1 MNILFSLFLFLIII
15 IFYLNIMK
23 QLKTGEDLVIY
34 EMDYSTNQNLQ
45 EICDMNQP
53 VSFQFQEYIPDIQKE
68 LFNEYESFDINV
80 KDTNDYLLE
89 PVDINTISLPLKKYR
104 LLIDSSSGSH
114 YISENNESF
123 LRETGIVKQFRVFD
137 EYMKPNYTV
146 QTKYDYIIGA
156 KGATTVFKYHTNYRQ
171 FLYVISGKI
180 RVKMTSWDHSKLLY
194 PYKDYE
200 NYEFR
205 SPINIIHPQEKYN
218 NYVDKIKTIDFE
230 VQQGYA
236 LYLPPYWWY
245 SLEFIEESTE
255 LSMITYNSLMNQFIN
270 ISNIVLYYVQQ
281 QNITKQ
287 KIPRKIEIPEETK
300 DNDDNIDN

>member
-1 MNILFSLFLFLIII
+1 
-15 IFYLNIMK
+15 MK